1 MKIARE
7 AKVGILVVIAFS
19 LLAWGVNFLKGR
31 DLFYTGIKYYGIY
44 NRVDGLTEASPI
56 FYKGYKIGVVRT
68 IDIHPTNNQKFL
80 ITFSLTKDIPFSSST
95 VAQIYSLDL
104 MGSKGVQ
111 FIPGNDN
118 AKLQPGD
125 TLRTSLMGDLM
136 DQVSMEVL
144 PLKDKA
150 ERLIVKLDSVLTN
163 IGGFFGDRTQ
173 RSFHQS
179 IIDFAQTMD
188 NVKVISDRMKDQVQE
203 GGNVNNTLVRLDS
216 ISAALNSKR
225 GDLVSMIDNL
235 SAFSGELRSA
245 ELTQTLADL
254 SATLSETKTLLGSVN
269 NGEGSMGLL
278 LNDKVLY
285 NNMTDVTRS
294 LDRLLMDVRH
304 RPERYVKFSALDLG
318 RKVYVRETGYGTDG
332 VVFQVLLVESS
343 TPLDIAGKELEA
355 GLKIYEDYNGK
366 KYLYTVGEARS
377 YDEMKVLKD
386 KLVAEYPEATV
397 IAFEDGN
404 AIRVRKAIRK
414 SEDKNL

>member
-7 AKVGILVVIAFS
+7 AKIGILVVIAFS

-31 DLFYTGIKYYGIY
+31 DIFYTGIKYYGIY
-44 NRVDGLTEASPI
+44 NRVDGLTEASPV
-56 FYKGYKIGVVRT
+56 FYKGYKVGVVRS
-68 IDIHPTNNQKFL
+68 IDLHPTNNQKFL
-80 ITFSLTKDIPFSSST
+80 ITFSLTKDIPFPSST

-118 AKLQPGD
+118 NRLQPGD
-125 TLRTSLMGDLM
+125 TLKTSMMGDLM

-144 PLKDKA
+144 PLKDKT

-163 IGGFFGDRTQ
+163 IGDFFGDRTQ
-173 RSFHQS
+173 QSFHQS
-179 IIDFAQTMD
+179 VVDFAQTMD
-188 NVKVISDRMKDQVQE
+188 NVKVLSERLKNQVSE

-216 ISAALNSKR
+216 ISAALHSKR

-245 ELTQTLADL
+245 EFTQTLADL
-254 SATLSETKTLLGSVN
+254 SATLNETKTLLGSVN
-269 NGEGSMGLL
+269 KGEGSMGLL

-294 LDRLLMDVRH
+294 LDRLLMDLRH

-332 VVFQVLLVESS
+332 IVFQVQLVEST
-343 TPLDIAGKELEA
+343 TPLDIAGKELGN
-355 GLKIYEDYNGK
+355 GLKIYEDFNGK
-366 KYLYTVGEARS
+366 TYFYTVGEARS
-377 YDEMKVLKD
+377 YDEMK
-386 KLVAEYPEATV
+386 KLRDELVVDYPEATV
-397 IAFEDGN
+397 IAFEDGD

-414 SEDKNL
+414 TAD